1 LPRFDRPGH
10 FAHSDRSDRNRGLGE
25 LAVISIVDDRTRL
38 AYSEL
43 HAAENR
49 YSTTAT
55 LRRAAA
61 FFEELGCGAPQA
73 VMSDNHKAYTS
84 QRFQAELARLGA
96 RHIPIPPYTPR
107 WNGKV
112 ERFQQTLALEW
123 AHGRIWR
130 SSLERP
136 SGRVL
141 TFTAEFSIAAD
152 DGTSITGTK
161 TLQTGANSG
170 TARCE
175 QFFGPVRVAGSSGS
189 GILTNFTAQIT
200 GLSGAATDQG
210 SAETSFV
217 RHVTFLPGGG
227 QFETNDFTETFGT
240 PQGRKPGQG
249 CGDKNHT
256 HEREGDSKKTP
267 K

>member
-1 LPRFDRPGH
+1 
-10 FAHSDRSDRNRGLGE
+10 
-25 LAVISIVDDRTRL
+25 
-38 AYSEL
+38 
-43 HAAENR
+43 
-49 YSTTAT
+49 
-55 LRRAAA
+55 
-61 FFEELGCGAPQA
+61 
-73 VMSDNHKAYTS
+73 
-84 QRFQAELARLGA
+84 
-96 RHIPIPPYTPR
+96 
-107 WNGKV
+107 
-112 ERFQQTLALEW
+112 
-123 AHGRIWR
+123 
-130 SSLERP
+130 
-136 SGRVL
+136 
-141 TFTAEFSIAAD
+141 
-152 DGTSITGTK
+152 
-161 TLQTGANSG
+161 LQTGANSG

-200 GLSGAATDQG
+200 GLSGTATDQG